1 MNLNDNTMNGEDVE
15 EIAGAPLKYVPLREV
30 YDATAPPPPPKHH
43 TIRKCSE
50 SDPADY
56 RNSELRRKS
65 QRKRVR
71 SAKMIQLDN
80 QNEHKKENNSTVVVG
95 LGSLT
100 HRNKMMKSSHDFES
114 KQWTR
119 LAIDADYK
127 RFIGLK
133 CKVHWPL
140 DDDWYYGHIVGYDP
154 ATDRHHIKY
163 KDGDEEHLILSNERI
178 SFYVSPQ
185 DMHQLQLSYGVQCP
199 DTNNCDV
206 DEIIDLAATLDDC
219 CDLDPSPGDIIWAK
233 VTGHSTWPAVVL
245 DESSSSNLEE
255 LNKISGEKSFLVQFF
270 CTHDFARLSKKQVIP
285 FLKGL
290 LSDFHLK
297 CKKSDFV
304 LSLVEAKMYLS
315 SQKLPSRMLSLRNS
329 CATNYESPSGEDERI
344 SNLGDKGSRE
354 EEIHKVLE
362 NLKSCPFEIGGLKVM
377 SLGKNAKDS
386 DCFYDCKYIC
396 PEGYTA
402 VRKFPSISDLNKCI
416 SYKMEVVRDSIALN
430 KPLFRVTSEEGEQF
444 GGPTSSSC
452 WNKIYSEVRKMHVC
466 LDALKGYGE
475 QEKIDKPG
483 PDMFGFS
490 DPKIVKLIQ
499 LSSTSKLPSES
510 LKSTSKRCQDLPVG
524 YRPIQITWKD
534 LDKCNV
540 CHMDEE
546 YENNPFLQC
555 DSCRMMVHT
564 RCYGE
569 REPVDGRL
577 WYCNLCRVGAPEF
590 PPPCCLCP
598 LTGGAM
604 KQTTDGR
611 WAHLACAIWIP
622 ETCLVDVKKM
632 EPVDGL
638 NRINKDRW
646 NLLCSICG
654 VPHGACIQCSNNSC
668 YVAYHPLCARA
679 AGFCLELED
688 EDRLHLIPGED
699 DEQFQCVRLLSYCK
713 RHRPSSNQCTVVK
726 DHISQNVCQQ
736 SDFIPPTNPSGSAR
750 TEPYNYLGRRGR
762 KEPQACG
769 TISQKRLYV
778 ENMPYLVHGFSQHES
793 LTKVVSSQYDTSR
806 SIFSMAEKYSYMK
819 KTFRKRL
826 AFGKSGIHG
835 YGIFAKQQHIAGDM
849 VIEYTG
855 ELVRA
860 PIADRREHLIYNS
873 FVGAGTYMF
882 RIDDDR
888 VIDATKAGSIAHLI
902 NHSCEVCIRPTALT
916 VQNLLLQDSFLAP
929 PKEIWPNCY
938 SRVITVNGD
947 EHIIIFSKRD
957 IKQWEELTYD
967 YRFLSID
974 EQLACYCGF
983 PRCRGVVNDVD
994 AEERIAKL
1002 CVPRSYL
1009 TSESRINDCPL

>member
-1 MNLNDNTMNGEDVE
+1 MNAEDVE

-30 YDATAPPPPPKHH
+30 YDATAPPPKHH
-43 TIRKCSE
+43 TIRKCFH
-50 SDPADY
+50 SDPADN
-56 RNSELRRKS
+56 RSSELRRKS
-65 QRKRVR
+65 KRKRVR
-71 SAKMIQLDN
+71 SAKLIQLDN
-80 QNEHKKENNSTVVVG
+80 QNGNEHENKHEHENNSAVVVG
-95 LGSLT
+95 LASPT
-100 HRNKMMKSSHDFES
+100 HRNKMMRSSPDVEC

-119 LAIDADYK
+119 LKIDADYK
-127 RFIGLK
+127 KFIGLK

-140 DDDWYYGHIVGYDP
+140 DDDWYYGRIVGYDP
-154 ATDRHHIKY
+154 VTERHHIKY

-185 DMHQLQLSYGVQCP
+185 EMMQLQLSYGGPCP
-199 DTNNCDV
+199 DSNNSDI

-245 DESSSSNLEE
+245 DESASSNLEG

-285 FLKGL
+285 FLTGL
-290 LSDFHLK
+290 LSDFDLK

-315 SQKLPSRMLSLRNS
+315 SHKLPNRMLSLRKSNT
-329 CATNYESPSGEDERI
+329 TNYESASGEDEGI
-344 SNLGDKGSRE
+344 NHLGDKGSRE
-354 EEIHKVLE
+354 DEIHKDLE
-362 NLKSCPFEIGGLKVM
+362 DLRSCPFEIGSLKVI
-377 SLGKNAKDS
+377 SLGKIVKDS

-402 VRKFPSISDLNKCI
+402 VRKFPSISDLNKCV
-416 SYKMEVVRDSIALN
+416 SYKMEVLRDGIAVN

-444 GGPTSSSC
+444 EGPTSSSC
-452 WNKIYSEVRKMHVC
+452 WDKIYSKVRKMHFC
-466 LDALKGYGE
+466 SDALKVYGE
-475 QEKIDKPG
+475 HKKIDKPG

-490 DPKIVKLIQ
+490 DPKILKLIL
-499 LSSTSKLPSES
+499 LSSTSKLPSDS
-510 LKSTSKRCQDLPVG
+510 LKSTRCQDLPVG

-569 REPVDGRL
+569 REPVDGIL

-622 ETCLVDVKKM
+622 ETCLVDTKKM
-632 EPVDGL
+632 EPIDGL

-654 VPHGACIQCSNNSC
+654 VSHGACIQCSNNSC

-699 DEQFQCVRLLSYCK
+699 DEESQCVCLLSYCK
-713 RHRPSSNQCTVVK
+713 RHRPSSNQRPVAN
-726 DHISQNVCQQ
+726 DRISQNACQQ
-736 SDFIPPTNPSGSAR
+736 SDFIPTPNPSGSAR

-769 TISQKRLYV
+769 TVSLKRLYV
-778 ENMPYLVHGFSQHES
+778 ENRPYLVRGFSQHES
-793 LTKVVSSQYDTSR
+793 LTKVVSSQCNTSR

-902 NHSCEVCIRPTALT
+902 NHSCE
-916 VQNLLLQDSFLAP
+916 
-929 PKEIWPNCY
+929 PNCY

-957 IKQWEELTYD
+957 IRQWEELTYD

-994 AEERIAKL
+994 AEERVAKL
-1002 CVPRSYL
+1002 CVPRSDL
-1009 TSESRINDCPL
+1009 TAESGINDSPL